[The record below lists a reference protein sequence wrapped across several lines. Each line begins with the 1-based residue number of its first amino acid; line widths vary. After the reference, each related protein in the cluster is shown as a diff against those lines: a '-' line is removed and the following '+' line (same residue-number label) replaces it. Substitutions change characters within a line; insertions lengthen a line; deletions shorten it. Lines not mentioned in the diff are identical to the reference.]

1 MSMHTLFKAALI
13 LMLLAAIFSL
23 GQALFYM
30 MTERPDSDPKRMAW
44 ALTRRI
50 GFSLGVFLMVIIGI
64 LTGLLKPHGLGG

>member
-1 MSMHTLFKAALI
+1 MHTLFKTVLI

-23 GQALFYM
+23 GQALFFM
-30 MTERPDSDPKRMAW
+30 MTDREGSNGKRTAW

-50 GFSLGVFLMVIIGI
+50 GFSLGVFVLVIIGI